1 MIHVFKIAYMRYLN
15 MLLLFLA
22 AVFCGCKGG
31 YDDKKVKGEY
41 KRTDSIL
48 KNTRNVDSLK
58 MFVKTYHASNDKRA
72 EVIAMRE
79 LGKRLREESK
89 FSDAID
95 THRNGLKL
103 AESIKDTNNII
114 QILNQLGTSYRR
126 IGIMDE
132 AAAYHYR
139 ALSYCDMYGNP
150 EDKKILKSRVTTLNG
165 IGNAMKVMGNDE
177 AADSIFRQA
186 LEGEKKLNSPL
197 GMAINYANLGTLFER
212 KKQYDS
218 AMVYYGE
225 SMRLNSEAKSKLGVS
240 LCYTHF
246 GQVYEKRKMIDSAI
260 VQYNLAYDVI
270 RGDRDLWHILA
281 STLALARAYIIKGS
295 LDKAWDL
302 LCDSE
307 KTAEEINSIRH
318 LAQVSKL
325 KYQWYEKKGDN
336 AKALEYYI
344 RNRKYE
350 DSLNNEENNSRIQN
364 LRVDYERQSKQYEI
378 NLLEN
383 KLTNQKLEQTRI
395 LIAATFVVML
405 LLVIWIVTLIRGRR
419 QLKKAN
425 DEIAEAYKE
434 TKKALEVKT
443 SFMKSMKHE
452 IRTPLNGIM
461 GFSQLLA
468 SMYSNDEQAQ
478 QMTEVIEK
486 QSALLAKIIDDIL
499 EIADADTLKPH
510 IEDCKLDEMAEE
522 AMAMARQVA
531 APGVAFAFKTDSEEC
546 VVSTDRRIL
555 QKILEKVL
563 DNAAKFTTQGQVTVI
578 ASHTADGGL
587 EISVEDTG
595 PGIPA
600 DKAEAVFEQF
610 VKLDEFSQGTG
621 MGLTLCR
628 TIIQKLNGRIY
639 VDTSYSDGCR
649 IKIELPRLQM

>member
-1 MIHVFKIAYMRYLN
+1 MRYFN
-15 MLLLFLA
+15 MLLLFIA
-22 AVFCGCKGG
+22 AVLSGCNGG
-31 YDDKKVKGEY
+31 FDGTKSKGEH

-48 KNTRNVDSLK
+48 KNVRSVDSLR
-58 MFVKTYHASNDKRA
+58 MFVKTYHDSHDTRA

-89 FSDAID
+89 FSDAIE

-114 QILNQLGTSYRR
+114 HILNQLGTSYRR

-139 ALSYCDMYGNP
+139 ALSYCDVYGNP
-150 EDKKILKSRVTTLNG
+150 NDKKILKNRVTTLNG
-165 IGNAMKVMGNDE
+165 IGNAMKVMGNDV

-186 LEGEKKLNSPL
+186 LDGERKLDSKL
-197 GMAINYANLGTLFER
+197 GMAINYANIGTLFER
-212 KKQYDS
+212 KKQFDS
-218 AMVYYGE
+218 AMVYYSE
-225 SMRLNSEAKSKLGVS
+225 SMRLNTEAKSKLGVS
-240 LCYTHF
+240 LCHTHF

-281 STLALARAYIIKGS
+281 STLALARAYTKKGS
-295 LDKAWDL
+295 LDKAWEL
-302 LCDSE
+302 LCDAE

-325 KYQWYEKKGDN
+325 KYQWYEKKGDK

-383 KLTNQKLEQTRI
+383 ELTSQKLARTRI
-395 LIAATFVVML
+395 LIAATFVVMV
-405 LLVIWIVTLIRGRR
+405 LLVIWIVTLMRGRR

-499 EIADADTLKPH
+499 EIADADTIKIH
-510 IEDCKLDEMAEE
+510 IEECPLGDIVGE

-531 APGVAFAFKTDSEEC
+531 APGVSFEYKPDDEGIVA
-546 VVSTDRRIL
+546 STDRHIL

-563 DNAAKFTTQGQVTVI
+563 DNAAKFTTQGLVSVL
-578 ASHTADGGL
+578 ACHTADGGMD
-587 EISVEDTG
+587 ISVEDTG

-600 DKAEAVFEQF
+600 DKAEVVFEQF
-610 VKLDEFSQGTG
+610 TKLDEFSQGTG

-628 TIIQKLNGRIY
+628 TLIEKLNGRIY
-639 VDTSYSDGCR
+639 VDTSYTGGCR
-649 IKIELPRLQM
+649 IKIELPMLQS

>member
-1 MIHVFKIAYMRYLN
+1 MRYFN
-15 MLLLFLA
+15 MLLLSIA
-22 AVFCGCKGG
+22 AVLSGCNGG
-31 YDDKKVKGEY
+31 FDDTKSKGEY

-48 KNTRNVDSLK
+48 KNVRSVDSLR
-58 MFVKTYHASNDKRA
+58 MFVKTYHDSHDTRA

-89 FSDAID
+89 FSDAIE

-114 QILNQLGTSYRR
+114 HILNQLGTSYRR

-139 ALSYCDMYGNP
+139 ALSYCDVYGNP
-150 EDKKILKSRVTTLNG
+150 KDKKILKNRVTTLNG
-165 IGNAMKVMGNDE
+165 IGNAMKVMGNDV

-186 LEGEKKLNSPL
+186 LDGERKLDSKL
-197 GMAINYANLGTLFER
+197 GMAINYANIGTLFER
-212 KKQYDS
+212 KKQFDS
-218 AMVYYGE
+218 AMVYYSE
-225 SMRLNSEAKSKLGVS
+225 SMRLNTEAKSKLGVS
-240 LCYTHF
+240 LCHTHF

-281 STLALARAYIIKGS
+281 STLALARAYTIKGS
-295 LDKAWDL
+295 LDKAWEL
-302 LCDSE
+302 LCDAE
-307 KTAEEINSIRH
+307 KTAGEINSIRH

-378 NLLEN
+378 NILEN
-383 KLTNQKLEQTRI
+383 ELTSQKLEQTRI
-395 LIAATFVVML
+395 LIAAAFVVMV
-405 LLVIWIVTLIRGRR
+405 LLVIWIVTLMRGRR

-499 EIADADTLKPH
+499 EIADADTIKIH
-510 IEDCKLDEMAEE
+510 IEECPLGDIVGE

-531 APGVAFAFKTDSEEC
+531 ASGVSFEYKPDDEGIVA
-546 VVSTDRRIL
+546 STDRHIL

-563 DNAAKFTTQGQVTVI
+563 DNAAKFTTQGLVSVL
-578 ASHTADGGL
+578 ACHTADGGL
-587 EISVEDTG
+587 DISVEDTG

-600 DKAEAVFEQF
+600 DKAEVVFEQF
-610 VKLDEFSQGTG
+610 TKLDEFSQGTG

-628 TIIQKLNGRIY
+628 TLIEKLNGRIY
-639 VDTSYSDGCR
+639 VDTSYTGGCR
-649 IKIELPRLQM
+649 IKIELPMLQS

>member
-1 MIHVFKIAYMRYLN
+1 MRYFN
-15 MLLLFLA
+15 MLLLSIA
-22 AVFCGCKGG
+22 AVLSGCNGG
-31 YDDKKVKGEY
+31 FDDTKSKGEY

-48 KNTRNVDSLK
+48 KNVRSVDSLR
-58 MFVKTYHASNDKRA
+58 MFVKTYHDSHDTRA

-89 FSDAID
+89 FSDAIE

-114 QILNQLGTSYRR
+114 HILNQLGTSYRR

-139 ALSYCDMYGNP
+139 ALSYCDVYGNP
-150 EDKKILKSRVTTLNG
+150 NDKKILKNRVTTLNG
-165 IGNAMKVMGNDE
+165 IGNAMKVMGNDV

-186 LEGEKKLNSPL
+186 LDGERKLDSKL
-197 GMAINYANLGTLFER
+197 GMAINYANIGTLFER
-212 KKQYDS
+212 KKQFDS
-218 AMVYYGE
+218 AMVYYSE
-225 SMRLNSEAKSKLGVS
+225 SMRLNTEAKSKLGVS
-240 LCYTHF
+240 LCHTHF

-281 STLALARAYIIKGS
+281 STLALARAYTIKGS
-295 LDKAWDL
+295 LDKAWEL
-302 LCDSE
+302 LCDAE
-307 KTAEEINSIRH
+307 KTAGEINSIRH

-378 NLLEN
+378 NILEN
-383 KLTNQKLEQTRI
+383 ELTSQKLEQTRI
-395 LIAATFVVML
+395 LIAAAFVVMV
-405 LLVIWIVTLIRGRR
+405 LLVIWIVTLMRGRR

-499 EIADADTLKPH
+499 EIADADTIKIH
-510 IEDCKLDEMAEE
+510 IEECPLGDIVGE

-531 APGVAFAFKTDSEEC
+531 ASGVSFEYKPDDEGIVA
-546 VVSTDRRIL
+546 STDRHIL

-563 DNAAKFTTQGQVTVI
+563 DNTAKFTTQGLVSVL
-578 ASHTADGGL
+578 ACHTADGGL
-587 EISVEDTG
+587 DISVEDTG

-600 DKAEAVFEQF
+600 DKAEVVFEQF
-610 VKLDEFSQGTG
+610 TKLDEFSQGTG

-628 TIIQKLNGRIY
+628 TLIEKLNGRIY
-639 VDTSYSDGCR
+639 VDTSYTGGCR
-649 IKIELPRLQM
+649 IKIELPMLQS

>member
-1 MIHVFKIAYMRYLN
+1 MRKLN
-15 MLLLFLA
+15 MLLLLLA
-22 AVFCGCKGG
+22 AVFCGCNGG
-31 YDDKKVKGEY
+31 FDDTKSQGEY

-48 KNTRNVDSLK
+48 KNVRSVDSLR
-58 MFVKTYHASNDKRA
+58 MFVKTYHDSHDTRA

-114 QILNQLGTSYRR
+114 HILNQLGTSYRR

-139 ALSYCDMYGNP
+139 ALSYCDVYGEPN
-150 EDKKILKSRVTTLNG
+150 DKKTLKNRVTTLNG

-186 LEGEKKLNSPL
+186 LDGERKLDSKL
-197 GMAINYANLGTLFER
+197 GMAINYANIGTLFER
-212 KKQYDS
+212 KKQFDS
-218 AMVYYGE
+218 AMVYYSE
-225 SMRLNSEAKSKLGVS
+225 SMRLNTEAKSKLGVS
-240 LCYTHF
+240 LCHTHF

-281 STLALARAYIIKGS
+281 STLALARAYTIKGS
-295 LDKAWDL
+295 LDKAWEL
-302 LCDSE
+302 LCDAE

-336 AKALEYYI
+336 VKALEYYI
-344 RNRKYE
+344 RNRKFE

-383 KLTNQKLEQTRI
+383 ELTNQKLEQTRI
-395 LIAATFVVML
+395 LIAAAFVVMV
-405 LLVIWIVTLIRGRR
+405 LLVIWIVTLMRGRR

-486 QSALLAKIIDDIL
+486 QSVLLAKIIDDIL
-499 EIADADTLKPH
+499 EIADADTIKPH
-510 IEDCKLDEMAEE
+510 IEECPLGDIVGE

-531 APGVAFAFKTDSEEC
+531 APGVTIEYKPDSEGI
-546 VVSTDRRIL
+546 VAVTDRHVL

-563 DNAAKFTTQGQVTVI
+563 DNAAKFTTQGQVSVI
-578 ASHTADGGL
+578 ARHTADGGL
-587 EISVEDTG
+587 DISVEDTG

-600 DKAEAVFEQF
+600 DKAEVVFEQF
-610 VKLDEFSQGTG
+610 TKLDEFSQGTG

-628 TIIQKLNGRIY
+628 SLIGKLNGRIY
-639 VDTSYSDGCR
+639 VDTSYTGGCR
-649 IKIELPRLQM
+649 IKIELPMLQS

>member
-1 MIHVFKIAYMRYLN
+1 
-15 MLLLFLA
+15 
-22 AVFCGCKGG
+22 
-31 YDDKKVKGEY
+31 
-41 KRTDSIL
+41 
-48 KNTRNVDSLK
+48 
-58 MFVKTYHASNDKRA
+58 
-72 EVIAMRE
+72 
-79 LGKRLREESK
+79 
-89 FSDAID
+89 
-95 THRNGLKL
+95 
-103 AESIKDTNNII
+103 
-114 QILNQLGTSYRR
+114 
-126 IGIMDE
+126 
-132 AAAYHYR
+132 
-139 ALSYCDMYGNP
+139 
-150 EDKKILKSRVTTLNG
+150 
-165 IGNAMKVMGNDE
+165 
-177 AADSIFRQA
+177 
-186 LEGEKKLNSPL
+186 
-197 GMAINYANLGTLFER
+197 
-212 KKQYDS
+212 
-218 AMVYYGE
+218 
-225 SMRLNSEAKSKLGVS
+225 
-240 LCYTHF
+240 
-246 GQVYEKRKMIDSAI
+246 MIDSAI

-281 STLALARAYIIKGS
+281 STLALARAYTIKGS
-295 LDKAWDL
+295 LDKAWEL
-302 LCDSE
+302 LCDAE

-378 NLLEN
+378 NILEN
-383 KLTNQKLEQTRI
+383 ELTRQKLELTRI
-395 LIAATFVVML
+395 LIAAAFVVMV
-405 LLVIWIVTLIRGRR
+405 LLVIWIVTLMRGRR

-499 EIADADTLKPH
+499 EIADADTIKIH
-510 IEDCKLDEMAEE
+510 IEECTLGDIVGE
-522 AMAMARQVA
+522 AMAMTRQVA
-531 APGVAFAFKTDSEEC
+531 APGVSFEYKPDDEGIVA
-546 VVSTDRRIL
+546 STDRHIL

-563 DNAAKFTTQGQVTVI
+563 DNAAKFTTQGLVSVL
-578 ASHTADGGL
+578 ACHTADGGL
-587 EISVEDTG
+587 DISVEDTG

-600 DKAEAVFEQF
+600 DKAEVVFEQF
-610 VKLDEFSQGTG
+610 TKIDEFSQGTG

-628 TIIQKLNGRIY
+628 NLIEKLNGRIY
-639 VDTSYSDGCR
+639 VDTSYTGGCR
-649 IKIELPRLQM
+649 IKIELPMIQS